1 MINKDKNILILYGG
15 WSDERLISLESGKAV
30 YNSLKNNNFNVHAF
44 DLYIDDLVLLKE
56 FIINNNIEVVFN
68 LIHGAGGED
77 GYIQKYLENL
87 SVVSIGSN
95 SQASFKSFNKILTK
109 ESWLENNLKTPKYFN
124 INPMIFHSNMLDQ
137 LGQRFILKP
146 VQSGSIVGIN
156 ILNKKDFIS
165 DDKDFLYKKLC
176 SFMNDDIEP
185 NKYFIEEYI
194 SCSEYT
200 APIIANTVYP
210 IIKIDTD
217 REFYNYDAKYL
228 DEDTIFT
235 FPKFEKK
242 VQEHINKTCLEAFNA
257 LGCEVWGRVDFFMDD
272 DHNINLIEINSIPG
286 MTSHSLVPMSAKK
299 AGLSYNELIILILG
313 N

>member
-1 MINKDKNILILYGG
+1 
-15 WSDERLISLESGKAV
+15 
-30 YNSLKNNNFNVHAF
+30 
-44 DLYIDDLVLLKE
+44 
-56 FIINNNIEVVFN
+56 
-68 LIHGAGGED
+68 
-77 GYIQKYLENL
+77 
-87 SVVSIGSN
+87 
-95 SQASFKSFNKILTK
+95 
-109 ESWLENNLKTPKYFN
+109 
-124 INPMIFHSNMLDQ
+124 
-137 LGQRFILKP
+137 
-146 VQSGSIVGIN
+146 
-156 ILNKKDFIS
+156 
-165 DDKDFLYKKLC
+165 
-176 SFMNDDIEP
+176 MNDEIEP

>member
-1 MINKDKNILILYGG
+1 MNNKDKNIVILYGG

-44 DLYIDDLVLLKE
+44 DLYTDDLVLLKE

-137 LGQRFILKP
+137 LGERFILKP
-146 VQSGSIVGIN
+146 IQSGSSVGIN

-165 DDKDFLYKKLC
+165 DDKDLLYKKLC

-194 SCSEYT
+194 RCSEYT

-235 FPKFEKK
+235 FPKFTKK
-242 VQEHINKTCLEAFNA
+242 VQEHINRTCLKAFNA